1 MKKIFAL
8 ALLAAMVVPLSA
20 QPKKAVLPEYKFTV
34 VKENPITSVKN
45 QNRSGTC
52 WCFST
57 IGYIESEIIRQKGIK
72 DTTQYP
78 DLSEMFV
85 VRNAYIDKAKKWMR
99 MNGMIN
105 FAQGG
110 SFGDVLNMTELY
122 GAMPEEAYTGLNYGE
137 EKHSHY
143 EMADAL
149 EAYLKAVLARGQK
162 NSKLSTAWLPGFVG
176 ILDAYLG
183 PVPETFT
190 YKGKSYTPKQWAK
203 EMGIEPEKFINFTSY
218 THHPFYE
225 WVTLEIPDNWAWTK
239 SMNVPMEEMQ
249 ELVDTALENGY
260 NVMWAADVSEGGFK
274 WRKGFAVLPDET
286 EKDMTD
292 SELARWVKLSDKD
305 REDEKFNI
313 KGPVKEKT
321 VTQESRQKSFDNFE
335 TTDDHGMVIV
345 GTAKDQEGNKYY
357 KVKNSWDTNQI
368 YDGYFYVSVPYFLE
382 KTLGVGINSDAVPAK
397 IAKKLPK

>member
-1 MKKIFAL
+1 
-8 ALLAAMVVPLSA
+8 
-20 QPKKAVLPEYKFTV
+20 
-34 VKENPITSVKN
+34 
-45 QNRSGTC
+45 
-52 WCFST
+52 
-57 IGYIESEIIRQKGIK
+57 
-72 DTTQYP
+72 
-78 DLSEMFV
+78 
-85 VRNAYIDKAKKWMR
+85 
-99 MNGMIN
+99 
-105 FAQGG
+105 
-110 SFGDVLNMTELY
+110 
-122 GAMPEEAYTGLNYGE
+122 
-137 EKHSHY
+137 
-143 EMADAL
+143 
-149 EAYLKAVLARGQK
+149 
-162 NSKLSTAWLPGFVG
+162 
-176 ILDAYLG
+176 
-183 PVPETFT
+183 
-190 YKGKSYTPKQWAK
+190 
-203 EMGIEPEKFINFTSY
+203 
-218 THHPFYE
+218 
-225 WVTLEIPDNWAWTK
+225 
-239 SMNVPMEEMQ
+239 MNVPMEEMQ